1 MGIPAFTN
9 VASWRVKTATPF
21 ALVTLPNWR
30 RFFFAGAAPLLK
42 AVEGRGGAL
51 AAKVAGTGA
60 AGAERTESF
69 AMGLGVFNDFLD

>member
-1 MGIPAFTN
+1 
-9 VASWRVKTATPF
+9 
-21 ALVTLPNWR
+21 LVTLPNWR

-60 AGAERTESF
+60 AGSERTESF
-69 AMGLGVFNDFLD
+69 AMELSVFDDFLD